1 MYGIIYIYIY
11 GQCNYS
17 YIVSEC
23 CIYDCHLFQISF
35 CFSENPVGVFCTAC
49 IV

>member
-1 MYGIIYIYIY
+1 MYGIIYIY

-35 CFSENPVGVFCTAC
+35 CFNENPVGVFCTAC